1 MRTDEIANK
10 LEHFLVA
17 EKGFIATP
25 TNRTKENGKREFV
38 YSAIRGGVDNQSYR
52 NHIKTEVGL
61 TPSPLIDEDKCYW
74 GAIDIDTYNM
84 EGERKKEIL
93 EGA

>member
-10 LEHFLVA
+10 LEHFFVA

-38 YSAIRGGVDNQSYR
+38 YSAIRGGVDNQSYLCR
-52 NHIKTEVGL
+52 YQIQLRGEQAWFKAKIYWVDPNGGQFGL
-61 TPSPLIDEDKCYW
+61 KLIPE
-74 GAIDIDTYNM
+74 
-84 EGERKKEIL
+84 
-93 EGA
+93 